1 MSLYHTQRQTI
12 LILNKKIENIL
23 CSLPAQPITVIPKNQ
38 SQKKKPRYK
47 WQHVTP
53 LSWFLL
59 TYHLWNFT
67 EPAIKNKIKKK
78 EATYKKKLISIIQ
91 FKQIAFWVSKVGTGK
106 SSPSLYFLRFI

>member
-38 SQKKKPRYK
+38 SLKKKPRYK

-59 TYHLWNFT
+59 TYHLWSFT
-67 EPAIKNKIKKK
+67 ESAIKNKKK
-78 EATYKKKLISIIQ
+78 EKSNIQ
-91 FKQIAFWVSKVGTGK
+91 KETNTHHSVQTNCLLG
-106 SSPSLYFLRFI
+106 L

>member
-38 SQKKKPRYK
+38 SLKKKPRYK

-59 TYHLWNFT
+59 TYHLWSFT
-67 EPAIKNKIKKK
+67 ESAIKNKKKR
-78 EATYKKKLISIIQ
+78 KKQHPK
-91 FKQIAFWVSKVGTGK
+91 
-106 SSPSLYFLRFI
+106 RN